1 MSVLSM
7 PGHFIRR
14 LHQHSTFVF
23 VQKTQEDGF
32 DITPVQFAALDAIN
46 SHPGSDQAFIA
57 ERIGYDRATI
67 GGVIDRMVKKG
78 WVKRVIK
85 EEDRRARELSLTA
98 KGNNVRT
105 QLQPTVQ
112 NLQSEILRN
121 LSDSEKELLVKLIK
135 KVVVP

>member
-1 MSVLSM
+1 
-7 PGHFIRR
+7 
-14 LHQHSTFVF
+14 
-23 VQKTQEDGF
+23 
-32 DITPVQFAALDAIN
+32 
-46 SHPGSDQAFIA
+46 
-57 ERIGYDRATI
+57 
-67 GGVIDRMVKKG
+67 MVKKG